1 MLLPLPLLSKQLL
14 THYCQLIGP
23 TPLLNSPL
31 LIDNDDSGQKQQ
43 VNALYAQLYQG
54 NVYEGSQCM
63 IGIIECSGDTVIGIN
78 IFTMVPVTVTVDFSV
93 FEDLTYIISSSAISF
108 SPHIFTRLPNF
119 TSQAFVK
126 LGKMDSPIPEDLV
139 LPNNLNA
146 VIFENIQVPVP
157 SAFFSTGTIESFIT
171 TGAGQGF
178 SLPEQ
183 FPQNNYLKELYVIIL
198 ENCTFPSN
206 AGSSLNNLTSL
217 TLNINNQVTTNI
229 TFPTFEPFNQLDTF
243 YINFQESQPTSQIF
257 KFEPSINN
265 IKTLRRLRIENLGF
279 NYSTSIDITNLTN
292 KLELTLSKYID
303 QLNNF
308 KFPLNC
314 EVYLVDYAV
323 SINGVDFRNVS
334 ILSLTRVKHEETLP
348 PASSFDFEM
357 MKYLDLSGNNF
368 YGDLPEEYCSFGK
381 DVLNIGSNDIS
392 GLVPDCFRCL
402 GGAEFPGLFP
412 NDFTD
417 FDKNTPAFCATFSLD
432 VTVNQLLKTNET
444 TVLEFTGSNIG
455 WESEIESSQVNVQL
469 EITEPNKKIKVTI
482 PPGAGKQ
489 NATLKFG
496 SNLSF
501 DVTLNYEYLNPSIDS
516 YYLEGSGIF
525 FRGSYFS
532 YNENYQNLVKI
543 NNNNTFSAT
552 ILTIEAQNLNKGI
565 GFSNDDTPL
574 SVLKNNCESFN
585 VSIDVAGKQS
595 STETFIYFG
604 NITML
609 TNISSIQLNTT
620 GGDFSFDG
628 EFGCITTDFSNPI
641 FKINDIDVQILE
653 ITETRINITYP
664 PIENAGTYSL
674 YIEVGDFSYTTEI
687 QFIVTPTFPPTP
699 TPTPTSPTPKPTSTP
714 NDDDDSLSTSSK
726 LSFSLIYFFSVIL
739 LISFVF

>member
-1 MLLPLPLLSKQLL
+1 MSYKNIIIIFLLFLINNIN
-14 THYCQLIGP
+14 CQNFKG
-23 TPLLNSPL
+23 N
-31 LIDNDDSGQKQQ
+31 QKQQ
-43 VNALYAQLYQG
+43 VNALYSQLYQG
-54 NVYEGSQCM
+54 NVYESYQCM

-93 FEDLTYIISSSAISF
+93 FEDLTYIKSTSAISF
-108 SPHIFTRLPNF
+108 SPNIFARLPNF
-119 TSQAFVK
+119 TLPSFIK
-126 LGKMDSPIPEDLV
+126 LGKMDTPIPEDIV
-139 LPNNLNA
+139 LPKNLNT
-146 VIFENIQVPVP
+146 VIFDFIKVPVP
-157 SAFFSTGTIESFIT
+157 SAFFSTGSIEIFIT
-171 TGAGQGF
+171 SSAGQGF
-178 SLPEQ
+178 VLPEQ
-183 FPQNNYLKELYVIIL
+183 FPQNNYLKELIVILL

-217 TLNINNQVTTNI
+217 TLNINNQETTNI
-229 TFPTFEPFNQLDTF
+229 TFPTFEPFNQLDSL

-265 IKTLRRLRIENLGF
+265 IKTLKKLSIENLGF

-292 KLELTLSKYID
+292 RLELTLSKYID

-308 KFPLNC
+308 KFPLYC
-314 EVYLVDYAV
+314 EVYLTAYPV

-334 ILSLTRVKHEETLP
+334 ALSLSNVNYEENLP

-357 MKYLDLSGNNF
+357 MKYLYLSGNYF

-381 DVLNIGSNDIS
+381 DVLMIGSNDIS
-392 GLVPDCFRCL
+392 GIVPDCFRCL

-417 FDKNTPAFCATFSLD
+417 FDINTPADVCTAFSLD

-444 TVLEFTGSNIG
+444 TVLEFIGSNIG
-455 WESEIESSQVNVQL
+455 WDSEIESTQVNVQL
-469 EITEPNKKIKVTI
+469 EITEPNKKIKITI
-482 PPGAGKQ
+482 PPGAGTQ

-496 SNLSF
+496 SSLSINL
-501 DVTLNYEYLNPSIDS
+501 TLNYEFLNPSIDS
-516 YYLEGSGIF
+516 YYLEGDGIF

-532 YNENYQNLVKI
+532 YNENYQNLITI

-552 ILTIEAQNLNKGI
+552 VQTIEAQNLNKGI

-574 SVLKNNCESFN
+574 SVLKKNCEIFN

-628 EFGCITTDFSNPI
+628 EFGCITTDFSNPT

-699 TPTPTSPTPKPTSTP
+699 TPTPTPTSPTPKPTSTP
-714 NDDDDSLSTSSK
+714 NDDDDDSLSTSSK
-726 LSFSLIYFFSVIL
+726 LSFSLIYLFSVIL
-739 LISFVF
+739 LINFVF